1 MKIVVSIF
9 IAMWMDLSP
18 EVNIRSCKRN
28 LIFSVKK
35 HDLKHKNKQDNEHS
49 LKENSEIY
57 KEIKKVLSLVK
68 EESSFD
74 KKG

>member
-68 EESSFD
+68 EESSLD